1 MKELEGEFICLREN
15 TEKYYKTFPVPM
27 TEELRRIGKN
37 GKEITKTKSYRWQ
50 FIDRARLMASS
61 LSNLVDNI
69 AERINKMDMAIKDEV
84 PVWN

>member
-15 TEKYYKTFPVPM
+15 TEKYKTFPVPM
-27 TEELRRIGKN
+27 TEELTRIGKN

-50 FIDRARLMASS
+50 FIDRARFMASS

-69 AERINKMDMAIKDEV
+69 AQRINKMDMAIKDEV